1 MSTKKTFL
9 RGAAIL
15 GAAGIVI
22 KILGAIFR
30 IPLGNMLG
38 DEGMSYYQT
47 AYPMYLLLI
56 TISTAGFPTAIAKMI
71 SEKRAVSDYDG
82 IRKIFK
88 TSFYLMTVMGFISF
102 IVLYFGSETI
112 VKLVKNDPESVFAMK
127 AMAPAL
133 LFVSMMSVFRGFFQ
147 GLQDLKPYAISQIV
161 EQFFR
166 VIIGLGL
173 AVLLIDRG
181 IAYAAA
187 GATFGAAVGGFF
199 GLIFMVIYYLRS
211 RNNIFEGVESI
222 HENDESYGEVLKKLV
237 LISIPITMGAAVI
250 PVMNIIDLGI
260 VMRRL
265 NSIGIIDQANDLYG
279 QLTGYAN
286 ALTNLPAIITVAFQ
300 ISLVPAITSLKIT
313 NKEQLKTT
321 IETAIRISLIIGL
334 PAAVGLVTLSEG
346 IMMLLYPSQLE
357 IVSSVSRILSVLG
370 WGVASLAV
378 FQIST
383 GILQGLDKQTLPA
396 RNLFT
401 GAIAKLVFSYV
412 LIGIPEINI
421 LGAAI
426 STVIAY
432 SIAAV
437 LNLKDVFK
445 YSKIKPDL
453 RKMFVKP
460 VIVVAI
466 MGALVKSTYYFG
478 SMYISPR
485 TATLAAVLVG
495 VVSYTVLL
503 FVFKV
508 IDDDD
513 LKLMPYGSKL
523 KKIMNLIH

>member
-1 MSTKKTFL
+1 MSKKKTFL

-71 SEKRAVSDYDG
+71 SEKKAISDYIG
-82 IRKIFK
+82 IKRIFK
-88 TSFYLMTVMGFISF
+88 VAFYLMTTLGFISF
-102 IVLYFGSETI
+102 IALYFGSETI

-166 VIIGLGL
+166 VVLGL
-173 AVLLIDRG
+173 TLAVMLITKG
-181 IAYAAA
+181 VAYAAA

-211 RNNIFEGVESI
+211 RDNIFESETAIVVS
-222 HENDESYGEVLKKLV
+222 DETTLDVLKKLL

-265 NSIGIIDQANDLYG
+265 NSIGIIDQANNLYG

-286 ALTNLPAIITVAFQ
+286 ALTNLPAIITVSFQ
-300 ISLVPAITSLKIT
+300 ISLVPAISSLRITSK
-313 NKEQLKTT
+313 KQLENT

-334 PAAVGLVTLSEG
+334 PAAIGLVTLSEG
-346 IMMLLYPSQLE
+346 IMMLLYPSQME
-357 IVSSVSRILSVLG
+357 IVASVSRILGVLG
-370 WGVASLAV
+370 WGVVFLSI

-383 GILQGLDKQTLPA
+383 GILQGLDRQDLPA
-396 RNLFT
+396 KNLFV
-401 GAIAKLVFSYV
+401 GAIMKLVFSYV

-432 SIAAV
+432 AVAAL

-445 YSKIKPDL
+445 HSNVKPNFSKMFIKPI
-453 RKMFVKP
+453 
-460 VIVVAI
+460 IVASI
-466 MGALVKSTYYFG
+466 MGILVKITYYFG
-478 SMYISPR
+478 SILISPR
-485 TATLAAVLVG
+485 VATVIAIFVG
-495 VVSYTVLL
+495 IISYTVFL
-503 FVFKV
+503 FVLKV

-513 LKLMPYGSKL
+513 LDLIPYGDKI
-523 KKIMNLIH
+523 KKIIRRIH

>member
-1 MSTKKTFL
+1 MSKKKTFL
-9 RGAAIL
+9 RGAVIL

-22 KILGAIFR
+22 KVLGAIFR

-71 SEKRAVSDYDG
+71 SEKKAISDYRT
-82 IRKIFK
+82 IKKIFK
-88 TSFYLMTVMGFISF
+88 VAFYLMTSLGMISF
-102 IVLYFGSETI
+102 IALYFGSETI
-112 VKLVKNDPESVFAMK
+112 VRLVKNDPESVFAMK

-166 VIIGLGL
+166 VILGLSL
-173 AVLLIDRG
+173 AVLLIDKS

-211 RNNIFEGVESI
+211 RDNIFEDKMLSNES
-222 HENDESYGEVLKKLV
+222 EESSFDILKKLL

-250 PVMNIIDLGI
+250 PIMNIIDLGI

-265 NSIGIIDQANDLYG
+265 HSIGIIEQANDLYG

-300 ISLVPAITSLKIT
+300 ISLVPAISSLKIT
-313 NKEQLKTT
+313 SRKQLEST
-321 IETAIRISLIIGL
+321 IETAIRISVIIGL
-334 PAAVGLVTLSEG
+334 PAAVGLVTLSRG
-346 IMMLLYPSQLE
+346 IMMLLYPSQIE
-357 IVSSVSRILSVLG
+357 IVNSVSRILSVLG
-370 WGVASLAV
+370 WGVAFLSI

-383 GILQGLDKQTLPA
+383 GILQGLDKQSLPA
-396 RNLFT
+396 KNLFV
-401 GAIAKLVFSYV
+401 GAIVKLILSYV

-421 LGAAI
+421 LGAAM
-426 STVIAY
+426 STVAAY
-432 SIAAV
+432 SVAAL

-445 YSKIKPDL
+445 YSNVKPNIK
-453 RKMFVKP
+453 KMFLKP
-460 VIVVAI
+460 IIVSAI
-466 MGALVKSTYYFG
+466 MGIFVKSTYYFG
-478 SMYISPR
+478 SIIMSLRI
-485 TATLAAVLVG
+485 ATIIAIFVG
-495 VVSYTVLL
+495 IITYVVFL
-503 FVFKV
+503 FVLKV
-508 IDDDD
+508 ITEDD
-513 LKLMPYGSKL
+513 LELVPYGDKL
-523 KKIMNLIH
+523 KRFVRKIS